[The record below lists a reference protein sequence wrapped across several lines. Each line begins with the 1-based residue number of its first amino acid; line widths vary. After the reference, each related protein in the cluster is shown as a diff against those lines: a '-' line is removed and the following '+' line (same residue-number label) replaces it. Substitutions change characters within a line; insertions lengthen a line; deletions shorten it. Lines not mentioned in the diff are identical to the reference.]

1 MIVRIMGEG
10 QLELPDSALDDLNA
24 FDRLAELAVEAGDEN
39 AFAAALVA
47 LHDAVRTRGVVLAG
61 DVLAPS
67 DVVLPPV
74 GATVDDVRALFAGEG
89 MVPG

>member
-10 QLELPDSALDDLNA
+10 QLELADSALEDLNA
-24 FDRLAELAVEAGDEN
+24 FDRVAEQAVDAGDESG
-39 AFAAALVA
+39 FAAALLA
-47 LHDAVRTRGVVLAG
+47 LHGAVRARGTVLAH

-74 GATVDDVRALFAGEG
+74 GATVADVRALFDGDG

>member
-24 FDRLAELAVEAGDEN
+24 FDRLAELAVDADNES

-47 LHDAVRTRGVVLAG
+47 LHDAVRARGVVLAG

-74 GATVDDVRALFAGEG
+74 GSTVADVRALFDGDG